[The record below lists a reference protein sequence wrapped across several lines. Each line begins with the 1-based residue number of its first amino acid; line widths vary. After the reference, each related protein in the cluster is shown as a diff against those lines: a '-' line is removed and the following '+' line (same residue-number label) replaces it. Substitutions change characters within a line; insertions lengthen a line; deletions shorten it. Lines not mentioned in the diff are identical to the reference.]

1 MVEGLRIA
9 VISQVDTAIWRDRPA
24 IAMAR
29 FILTIPDIE
38 DAGGSLEKTF
48 VLDTEWL
55 SEALE
60 GTEYSAPEKLNE
72 PLDIVARQ
80 IMDDVLV
87 EGRFSTVLCGTCA
100 RCSEPLPI
108 SMKGTFTQLFT
119 NRTQTDL
126 PEELELTPE
135 DLERETFAGESIAL
149 DAFVR
154 EFILLE
160 VPMSP
165 KCEGG
170 CKDPVINRIL
180 GLDDAG
186 NPLPAKKP
194 GPLAALSDLAEK
206 MKKGES

>member
-1 MVEGLRIA
+1 
-9 VISQVDTAIWRDRPA
+9 
-24 IAMAR
+24 MAR
-29 FILTIPDIE
+29 FILTIPEIE
-38 DAGGSLEKTF
+38 TAGGSLEKSF
-48 VLDTEWL
+48 VLDTTWL
-55 SEALE
+55 REALT
-60 GTEYSAPEKLNE
+60 GTEFSAPENQSE
-72 PLDIVARQ
+72 SLDIVARQ
-80 IMDDVLV
+80 IMEDILV
-87 EGRFSTVLCGTCA
+87 EGTFTTVLGGTCA

-108 SMKGTFTQLFT
+108 KMNGTFTQLFT

-135 DLERETFAGESIAL
+135 DLERETFAGESIAI

-170 CKDPVINRIL
+170 CADPEINRIL
-180 GLDDAG
+180 GLDDTG
-186 NPLPAKKP
+186 QPLPEAKP
-194 GPLAALSDLAEK
+194 AGPLAALAELAEK